1 MFTFKWY
8 CMYLISCTV
17 DRLERALVTWS
28 PCWPC
33 FYHMFS
39 PVFLHDGPYDHMFLS
54 AQQLRGPGGAKS
66 IHLYEFIT
74 TFLTTEGGTMW
85 EPGKANRQLAT
96 PKVVWNPSHQCH
108 NIVTALNSDE
118 SCWDGFPLQNW
129 GYGEFPPTFPP
140 GEAAGSDCLQIA
152 TGSQWQRSPWGL
164 VAEVRW
170 KVRWS

>member
-1 MFTFKWY
+1 
-8 CMYLISCTV
+8 MYLISCTV

-74 TFLTTEGGTMW
+74 TFLTTEGWTMW
-85 EPGKANRQLAT
+85 EPGKANRQLAP
-96 PKVVWNPSHQCH
+96 PKVV
-108 NIVTALNSDE
+108 
-118 SCWDGFPLQNW
+118 
-129 GYGEFPPTFPP
+129 
-140 GEAAGSDCLQIA
+140 
-152 TGSQWQRSPWGL
+152 
-164 VAEVRW
+164 
-170 KVRWS
+170 